1 MNVSKKHEKINC
13 FRFVSMKKKNVIII
27 SAASVIAVLLVVGI
41 VFASLWYIDNRRPG
55 FEKEFV
61 LLVYPDTDASRVLDA
76 LCEDGC
82 ARSRSS
88 LERCFGRIGVVE
100 KMKPGRY
107 PIRTKYP
114 PIYVARMLAYGWQEP
129 TVLTLS
135 GTLRNK
141 GRIAQRIASQMMV
154 DSTSVMN
161 ALNDEVFLSD
171 YGFTPENVF
180 ALIIPD
186 SYQMYWT
193 ASVREIFDRFK
204 KEYDEFW
211 TPERVRLAGAQGL
224 TPMEASVMASI
235 VCGETLK
242 DFEYP
247 LIAGVYLNRFH
258 RGMKL
263 QADPTICFCY
273 DYTLNRVLKKH
284 LSVDSPYNT
293 YKYAGLPPA
302 PINVPSKACI
312 EAVLHPDTNNY
323 LFLCANPDFDG
334 THRFAATYAEHQRN
348 AREFQRALT
357 ARFKAK
363 GAGSK

>member
-1 MNVSKKHEKINC
+1 
-13 FRFVSMKKKNVIII
+13 MKKKNIVLICIASLSAVIL
-27 SAASVIAVLLVVGI
+27 VLGI

-61 LLVYPDTDASRVLDA
+61 LFVYPDTEASRVLDA

-82 ARSRSS
+82 AKSRSS
-88 LERCFGRIGVVE
+88 LERTFRRIGVEE

-107 PIRTKYP
+107 PIRKSYP
-114 PIYVARMLAYGWQEP
+114 PVYVARMLAFGWQEP
-129 TVLTLS
+129 CSLTLS
-135 GTLRNK
+135 GTLRQK

-161 ALNDEVFLSD
+161 ALNDEIFLSE

-211 TPERVRLAGAQGL
+211 TPERVQLAKAQGL
-224 TPMEASVMASI
+224 TPMEASVVASI
-235 VCGETLK
+235 VSGETLK
-242 DFEYP
+242 EFEFP
-247 LIAGVYLNRFH
+247 LIAGVYLNRLH
-258 RGMKL
+258 KGMKL

-273 DYTLNRVLKKH
+273 DYTLNRVLRKH
-284 LSVDSPYNT
+284 LQIDSPYNT

-302 PINVPSKACI
+302 PINVPSKACL
-312 EAVLHPDTNNY
+312 EAVLHPDTHNY
-323 LFLCANPDFDG
+323 IFFCASPAFDG
-334 THRFAATYAEHQRN
+334 THRFAVTYSEHQRN

-357 ARFKAK
+357 ARLRAKA
-363 GAGSK
+363 AESK